1 MTARLQRTTLALL
14 FLGLF
19 GVPEATISCR
29 NEEGEAVD
37 WFTFYKL
44 PKRQDK
50 ESRKTGLEYLY
61 LDSTTR
67 SWRRSKQLIN
77 TTKSVLGRT
86 LEQLYEAYA
95 SKSPS
100 TLHSK
105 GTNGLIATFA
115 SGLRITNCQSSPEE
129 DMHANGSYGQ
139 LWKMRNNDT
148 AYLIYNDGVPK
159 SVNYSRKYGHTKGIL
174 LWNKVQGFWLIHSIP
189 QFPPIPEEGYDYP
202 PTGRRNGQTGICVTF
217 KYNQYEAIDSQLLV
231 CNPKIYSCS
240 IPSTFHQELVHV
252 PKLCS
257 SSNSSEIP
265 SRHLVTL
272 QSAQGQNFF
281 HFAKSDSF
289 LDDIFAAWMAQRLK
303 THLLAETWQ
312 RKRQELPSNCSL
324 PYHVYNVK
332 AIKISEHSYFSSYQ
346 DHAKWCISQ
355 KGTKNRWTCIGDLNR
370 SPYQAFRSGGFICT
384 QNQHIYQAFQRLVLY
399 YENCN

>member
-1 MTARLQRTTLALL
+1 MTARLLRTPLALL

-19 GVPEATISCR
+19 GILKATTISCR

-50 ESRKTGLEYLY
+50 ESRETGVEYLY
-61 LDSTTR
+61 LDSATR
-67 SWRRSKQLIN
+67 SWRRSKQLMN

-86 LEQLYEAYA
+86 LQQLYEAHA
-95 SKSPS
+95 S
-100 TLHSK
+100 
-105 GTNGLIATFA
+105 
-115 SGLRITNCQSSPEE
+115 E
-129 DMHANGSYGQ
+129 D
-139 LWKMRNNDT
+139 NNT

-159 SVNYSRKYGHTKGIL
+159 SMNYSRKYGHTK
-174 LWNKVQGFWLIHSIP
+174 V
-189 QFPPIPEEGYDYP
+189 PEEGYEYP
-202 PTGRRNGQTGICVTF
+202 PTGRRNGQTGICITF

-231 CNPKIYSCS
+231 CNPNVYSCS
-240 IPSTFHQELVHV
+240 IPVTFHQELVHM
-252 PKLCS
+252 PQLCARS
-257 SSNSSEIP
+257 SSSEIP
-265 SRHLVTL
+265 GRHLTTL
-272 QSAQGQNFF
+272 QSAQGQKFL
-281 HFAKSDSF
+281 HFAKSDYF

-303 THLLAETWQ
+303 THLLTETWQ

-332 AIKISEHSYFSSYQ
+332 AIKLSRQSYFSSYQ

-370 SPYQAFRSGGFICT
+370 SPHQAFRSGGFICT
-384 QNQHIYQAFQRLVLY
+384 QNQHIYQAFQGLVLY